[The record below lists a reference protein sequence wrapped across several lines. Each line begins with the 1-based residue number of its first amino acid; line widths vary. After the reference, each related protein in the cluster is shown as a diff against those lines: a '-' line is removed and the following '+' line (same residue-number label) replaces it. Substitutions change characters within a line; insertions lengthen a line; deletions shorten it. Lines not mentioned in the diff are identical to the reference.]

1 MRNVN
6 GTIIFEHQPRISAF
20 ASVAGKKEA
29 EGPLRD
35 YFDKIVYDSYFGQ
48 ATFEQAETE
57 MMRIAVEAALEKGG
71 MMREE
76 IDLAFCG
83 DLLNQC
89 VASSFAMSGFGIPY
103 MGIYG
108 ACSTMAL
115 GLIMSAIAIEG
126 GAAVRAA
133 CAASSHYCTAERQY
147 RMPLE
152 YGSQRPPTAQW
163 TVTGAG
169 ACVVE
174 ADSAYHR
181 RHKTSKAGTVQG
193 DAAKAKSNKDD
204 TINQN
209 ESSGQAS
216 KDEAVDGK
224 PAVDISSLDVEH
236 TILPNAHMPYISAAC
251 PGIITD
257 YAVTDQNNMGAAMA
271 PAAADTIFRFLE
283 ASGTSAED
291 YDMIFTGDLGR
302 VGSRLLYDLM
312 EERGIDLA
320 LKHQDCGVMIFDE
333 AQDIHA
339 GGSGCGCCA
348 SVLCGHILRGMLRRQ
363 YRNILFIATGALL
376 SPTTVLQKQ
385 TIPSVAHL
393 VNIRI

>member
-1 MRNVN
+1 MVN
-6 GTIIFEHQPRISAF
+6 CNGSFIFEHKPRISAF
-20 ASVAGKKEA
+20 ASIVGKKEA
-29 EGPLRD
+29 QGPLRED
-35 YFDKIVYDSYFGQ
+35 FDRVVYDSYFGQ
-48 ATFEQAETE
+48 DTFEKAETE
-57 MMRIAVEAALEKGG
+57 MMRIAVETAIEKGE
-71 MMREE
+71 MTREE

-103 MGIYG
+103 VGVYG

-115 GLIMSAIAIEG
+115 GLMMSAIAVES
-126 GAAVRAA
+126 GAALRAV

-163 TVTGAG
+163 TVTGSG

-174 ADSAYHR
+174 ADSEKVKSDKRADHKGKDHR
-181 RHKTSKAGTVQG
+181 HTV
-193 DAAKAKSNKDD
+193 
-204 TINQN
+204 
-209 ESSGQAS
+209 
-216 KDEAVDGK
+216 
-224 PAVDISSLDVEH
+224 
-236 TILPNAHMPYISAAC
+236 LPNTHMPYIRAARA
-251 PGIITD
+251 GIITD
-257 YAVTDQNNMGAAMA
+257 LAVTDQNNMGAAMA
-271 PAAADTIFRFLE
+271 PAAADTIYRFM
-283 ASGTSAED
+283 TSTNTDVYD
-291 YDMIFTGDLGR
+291 YDAIFTGDLGR

-312 EERGIDLA
+312 LEKGVDIA
-320 LKHQDCGVMIFDE
+320 PKHKDCGVMIFDK

-348 SVLCGHILRGMLRRQ
+348 SVLCGHILRNVCARR
-363 YRNILFIATGALL
+363 YRNILFVATGALL

-385 TIPSVAHL
+385 TIPSIAHL

>member
-1 MRNVN
+1 MQNCN
-6 GTIIFEHQPRISAF
+6 GTLMFENRPRISAF
-20 ASVAGKKEA
+20 ASVVGKKEA
-29 EGPLRD
+29 QGPLRED
-35 YFDKIVYDSYFGQ
+35 FDKIVYDSYFGQ
-48 ATFEQAETE
+48 DTFEKAETE
-57 MMRIAVEAALEKGG
+57 MMRTAVVLALDKGE
-71 MMREE
+71 MLREE

-103 MGIYG
+103 IGIYG

-115 GLIMSAIAIEG
+115 GLLSCAAAVES
-126 GAAVRAA
+126 GAALRAV

-163 TVTGAG
+163 TVTGSG

-174 ADSAYHR
+174 ADSEKCRMTNRDDRTAGADR
-181 RHKTSKAGTVQG
+181 RTV
-193 DAAKAKSNKDD
+193 
-204 TINQN
+204 
-209 ESSGQAS
+209 
-216 KDEAVDGK
+216 
-224 PAVDISSLDVEH
+224 
-236 TILPNAHMPYISAAC
+236 LPNTHMPYIRAAR

-257 YAVTDQNNMGAAMA
+257 FAVSDQNNMGAAMA
-271 PAAADTIFRFLE
+271 PAAADTIYRYLC
-283 ASGTSAED
+283 STNTDVYD
-291 YDMIFTGDLGR
+291 YDAIFTGDLGR

-312 EERGIDLA
+312 LEKGVDIA
-320 LKHQDCGVMIFDE
+320 SKHKDCGVMIFDE
-333 AQDIHA
+333 EQDVHA

-348 SVLCGHILRGMLRRQ
+348 SVLCGHILRNVCGRR

-385 TIPSVAHL
+385 TIPSIAHL
-393 VNIRI
+393 INIRI